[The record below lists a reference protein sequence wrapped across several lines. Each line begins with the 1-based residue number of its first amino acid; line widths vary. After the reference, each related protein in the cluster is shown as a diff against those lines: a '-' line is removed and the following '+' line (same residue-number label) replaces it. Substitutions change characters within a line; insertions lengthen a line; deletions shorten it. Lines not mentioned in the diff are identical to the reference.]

1 MRTILSLDLGRF
13 NEKTHGGLFHE
24 TKGHLKTLSC
34 QTTPKELGKILDE
47 AKAAG
52 ATMVVFESQPGA
64 NQVADL
70 VVARGMQ
77 ALVANTHAEGF
88 AWHSG
93 ESKSDKKD
101 VHKLANMAFRGEIK
115 GIVIPQTVE
124 RERRSLVHTR
134 EALVGD
140 RTATMNRI
148 RALGILNW
156 VELPDG
162 SACWSKGG
170 IVGLKTL
177 AADKTLGVSFRL
189 SLRCFIAHITFLNKQ
204 IALVDGQ
211 LEALRAHLPRVKQL
225 IAEVPGIG
233 PCTADVV
240 SAYLGD
246 PLQTQVPAR
255 SAGAYFGLAPSR
267 RQSGKTT
274 INGPITRA
282 GNSTARGCLVEAAHR
297 AVATA
302 AEWKALFLRIT
313 HGKDDRISRSKAMVA
328 VARRL
333 SVVCAVILRTGLAY
347 DPERIMPK
355 DTWGTA
361 SSA

>member
-1 MRTILSLDLGRF
+1 MRTMLSLDLGRF

-24 TKGHLKTLSC
+24 TKGHLKTFSC
-34 QTTPKELGKILDE
+34 TTSPVHLGKLLDE

-52 ATMVVFESQPGA
+52 ATEVVYESQAGA
-64 NQVADL
+64 NLVADM
-70 VVARGMQ
+70 VHARGMK

-88 AWHSG
+88 AWRSG

-101 VHKLANMAFRGEIK
+101 VPKLANMAFRGEIQ
-115 GIVIPQTVE
+115 GIVIPQAVE

-140 RTATMNRI
+140 RTAAMNRI
-148 RALGILNW
+148 RALGVLNW
-156 VELPDG
+156 VALPEG

-170 IVGLKTL
+170 IADLKAMAEDT
-177 AADKTLGVSFRL
+177 TLGLAFRVAL
-189 SLRCFIAHITFLNKQ
+189 SCFLGVIEFLNQK
-204 IALVDGQ
+204 IDIVDKQ
-211 LEALRAHLPRVKQL
+211 LEALRENLPRVEQL

-246 PLQTQVPAR
+246 PLQTQKPAR
-255 SAGAYFGLAPSR
+255 SAGAFFGLAPSR

-282 GNSTARGCLVEAAHR
+282 GNSTARGCLVEAAQR

-302 AEWKALFLRIT
+302 AEWKALYLRTT
-313 HGKDDRISRSKAMVA
+313 HGKDDRITRSKAMVA

-333 SVVCAVILRTGLAY
+333 AVVCAVILRTGQAY

-355 DTWGTA
+355 DTWANA
-361 SSA
+361 SCT